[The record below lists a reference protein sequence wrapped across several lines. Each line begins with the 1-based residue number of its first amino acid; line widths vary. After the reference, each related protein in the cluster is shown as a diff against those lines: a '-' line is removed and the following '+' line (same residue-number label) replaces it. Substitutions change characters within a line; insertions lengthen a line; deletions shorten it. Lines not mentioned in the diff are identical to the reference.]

1 MSGDNQSDRNW
12 RNRRLMDI
20 ATVVGMLAV
29 LMLGYYLLA
38 PHLDSREQTSYI
50 VPSQHVHW

>member
-1 MSGDNQSDRNW
+1 MHDDDHSDHDW

-29 LMLGYYLLA
+29 LMLGYWALA
-38 PHLDSREQTSYI
+38 PRWDTPTQTSYI